1 MPAPKPWWMISSRA
15 LLKKIL
21 RKVAFSIL
29 IISFGDSYP
38 MLKSCRVHSK
48 NNNFLSYCSD
58 WWNELWNEAYK
69 TTKSRTNH
77 LQVFC
82 GDFKNFAKFTEIYL
96 CRSLFFS
103 KVASELWLNLVSNF
117 FIEQLLTTASENERL
132 SFVQNL

>member
-1 MPAPKPWWMISSRA
+1 MKAYK
-15 LLKKIL
+15 
-21 RKVAFSIL
+21 
-29 IISFGDSYP
+29 
-38 MLKSCRVHSK
+38 
-48 NNNFLSYCSD
+48 
-58 WWNELWNEAYK
+58 WNEAYK

-82 GDFKNFAKFTEIYL
+82 KVGDFKNFAKFTEIYL
-96 CRSLFFS
+96 CRSLFFN